1 MNAAIAHYWEQ
12 ADQFG
17 HAIAYLLLLMSLL
30 SWALIFAKA
39 WSFWRVRKAAP
50 FLPKFWLAPSMV
62 DAQMLLQQR
71 DKEQVYLSLAVAAM
85 SAMDAA
91 QRASTL
97 SSGTSLNDALTR
109 ALRQQLQVTTSR
121 LENGLTVLASVGSTA
136 PFVGLLGTVWGI
148 YHALTTI
155 SSAGTIQIDQLAG
168 PVGEALIMTAFGLIV
183 AIPSVLAYN
192 VFNRFNRMT
201 FAELDGFAHDLHAH
215 CSRDGDQQHSE
226 KQV

>member
-30 SWALIFAKA
+30 SWALIFAKV

-50 FLPKFWLAPSMV
+50 FLPKFWLAPSMA

-97 SSGTSLNDALTR
+97 SADSSLNDALTR